1 MTKLEIGTVAGLIA
15 AIIGGAVWVG
25 ELSGKVDEIS
35 KNVEEIGKNKVPEVR
50 QAISVAR
57 EKALQE
63 IRKESSQI
71 SGILKANRSPGEPIE
86 PGGTMS
92 FGSWGE
98 WASCPDREYVCA
110 IQQKVEGYQGGERD
124 DTAVNGVRIRCC
136 PLLPNGR

>member
-1 MTKLEIGTVAGLIA
+1 MTKLEIGTAVGLIA

-25 ELSGKVDEIS
+25 ELSGKVDEI
-35 KNVEEIGKNKVPEVR
+35 GKTGVPEVR
-50 QAISVAR
+50 QAISVAKD
-57 EKALQE
+57 EALQE
-63 IRKESSQI
+63 IRQESSRI
-71 SGILKANRSPGEPIE
+71 SDILKASSSPGEPIE
-86 PGGTMS
+86 PGGAMS

-110 IQQKVEGYQGGERD
+110 IQQKVEDYQDGNRD